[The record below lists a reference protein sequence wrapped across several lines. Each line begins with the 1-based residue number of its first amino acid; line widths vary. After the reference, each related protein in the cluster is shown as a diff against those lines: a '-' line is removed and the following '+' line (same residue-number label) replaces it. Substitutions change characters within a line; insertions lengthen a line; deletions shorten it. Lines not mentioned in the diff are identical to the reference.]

1 MTINNL
7 FIYFF
12 PFVSFNSTA
21 DSSYHSRKRYAHKFS
36 CSLFVFQIIG
46 TICIDCGFFYFNF
59 NILSDTG
66 FQLNEYVFLFRLKF
80 HIFMF
85 PPQL

>member
-21 DSSYHSRKRYAHKFS
+21 DSSYHSRKRFMLLIVANVQVKVK
-36 CSLFVFQIIG
+36 LFI
-46 TICIDCGFFYFNF
+46 
-59 NILSDTG
+59 
-66 FQLNEYVFLFRLKF
+66 
-80 HIFMF
+80 
-85 PPQL
+85 

>member
-21 DSSYHSRKRYAHKFS
+21 DSSYHSRKRVQSVRDGLQSVRAGGKLGNGS
-36 CSLFVFQIIG
+36 KLVGSGLV
-46 TICIDCGFFYFNF
+46 D
-59 NILSDTG
+59 
-66 FQLNEYVFLFRLKF
+66 
-80 HIFMF
+80 
-85 PPQL
+85 P

>member
-21 DSSYHSRKRYAHKFS
+21 DSSYHSRKRDEQM
-36 CSLFVFQIIG
+36 V
-46 TICIDCGFFYFNF
+46 
-59 NILSDTG
+59 SDTYS
-66 FQLNEYVFLFRLKF
+66 EPV
-80 HIFMF
+80 
-85 PPQL
+85 PT